1 MTKTYFRIIE
11 VSAEEHGEKISPA
24 FASLEAAQKYRA
36 EVLKDPEGLKFSI
49 VETDERG
56 KPKSPQAKRSKDA

>member
-1 MTKTYFRIIE
+1 MKTYFRIIE
-11 VSAEEHGEKISPA
+11 TPAEERGEKISPA

-56 KPKSPQAKRSKDA
+56 KPKKPQARGSKDA